1 MNDLLVLGV
10 PVLDKVIRTVAVYLC
25 VVILL
30 RLVGKRDM
38 AQLNTF
44 DLVVMLLLSNVVQNA
59 IIGPDNSVLGGII
72 GAVVLVT
79 GNAMLTR
86 AAAEWGWLAKLF
98 ESKPTVLARDGAYDD
113 HTLKRLGLRHSD
125 LDVAIKR
132 QGGTRV
138 EDVSEAT
145 LEPGGTVVVRLRP
158 EEENATLADIARL
171 EERLVRIEALLME
184 RRKGAFGP

>member
-1 MNDLLVLGV
+1 MNDILALGV
-10 PVLDKVIRTVAVYLC
+10 PFLDKVFRTVAVYLC
-25 VVILL
+25 VVVLL

-59 IIGPDNSVLGGII
+59 IIGPDNSLVGGVI
-72 GAVVLVT
+72 GAIVLV
-79 GNAMLTR
+79 GANAMLTR

-98 ESKPTVLARDGAYDD
+98 ESRPTVLARDGAYDD
-113 HTLKRLGLRHSD
+113 HNLKRLGLRHAD

-138 EDVSEAT
+138 EDVAEAT

-171 EERLVRIEALLME
+171 EERLVRIEALLMD

>member
-1 MNDLLVLGV
+1 MSDILTLGV
-10 PVLDKVIRTVAVYLC
+10 PVLDKVVRTVAVYLC
-25 VVILL
+25 VVVLL

-59 IIGPDNSVLGGII
+59 IIGPDNSLLGGII
-72 GAVVLVT
+72 GAVVLVS
-79 GNAMLTR
+79 GNALLTR
-86 AAAEWGWLAKLF
+86 AAAQWGWLARLF
-98 ESKPTVLARDGAYDD
+98 ESKPTVLAHDGRYDD
-113 HTLKRLGLRHSD
+113 RALRRLGLRHAD

-138 EDVSEAT
+138 EDVAEAT

-158 EEENATLADIARL
+158 EEENATLADVARL
-171 EERLVRIEALLME
+171 EERLIRIETLLAE
-184 RRKGAFGP
+184 GRRA